1 MKPAE
6 SRGVTGSKIALAG
19 SNRAEPEG
27 AVYAG
32 EVDPEQLILITV
44 YLKRRSPDKFQP
56 GSAGD
61 LARLSK
67 PVTRRA
73 LAAQRRRTHAHA
85 AARIEQLAKKYG
97 VVVRD
102 VDLVGRTVMLQ
113 ASALRMMQI
122 FGATLRIYDDGRR
135 RFRARV
141 GQLTIPK
148 EIAPWTRAILGFD
161 ERPME
166 TRPVG
171 RLRALVGD
179 AAGGGL
185 WPTEIAALYGIPLD
199 RDVSSVCVGIIALG
213 GGYLETDLKEA
224 LRGMGRDA
232 PVVVEKSVAVADPS
246 IPQDDPPGEPAPVNN
261 FGGGTTADQEIAL
274 DLQILAGLLP
284 KARIVVYFAGNST
297 QNLVGAINKAL
308 FDDVNRPQVLSVSWG
323 SAEKFWS
330 ESARDAMQG
339 VLADAK
345 RLQVSVLFAAGD
357 ELATGGL
364 RDGKAHVWFP
374 ASSPY
379 ALACGGTLPTPGAD
393 GTSIGS
399 EIVWKEGLA
408 GTGGGISDCFP
419 VPDYQANLVLPKSVN
434 DGALRRGVPDV
445 AAAAASRPGY
455 RIVFN
460 GAEVVKDG
468 TSAAAPLWAG
478 LIAIANAQR
487 GAPLGFLNSV
497 LYANPSCF
505 RAITSGDN
513 RVGDKGYDAGPG
525 WNACT
530 GLGVPKGADIIAALA
545 ATPVA

>member
-1 MKPAE
+1 M
-6 SRGVTGSKIALAG
+6 SRTKRPGLAGQKIELAG
-19 SNRAEPEG
+19 SNRVEPEG
-27 AVYAG
+27 AVLVG
-32 EVDPEQLILITV
+32 DVDPEQPIVITV

-61 LARLSK
+61 LARLAK
-67 PVTRRA
+67 PITRHA
-73 LAAQRRRTHAHA
+73 LAAQRHRTHAHA
-85 AARIEQLAKKYG
+85 AERIQTVAKKFG
-97 VVVRD
+97 VTVLEI
-102 VDLVGRTVMLQ
+102 DLVGRTVTLQ
-113 ASALRMMQI
+113 ASARLMSEI
-122 FGATLRIYDDGRR
+122 FGATLRIYDDGKH

-161 ERPME
+161 QRPME

-171 RLRALVGD
+171 RLSALVSD
-179 AAGGGL
+179 AVSGGL
-185 WPTEIAALYGIPLD
+185 WPTEIAALYGIPLNH
-199 RDVSSVCVGIIALG
+199 DVSKVCVGIVALG
-213 GGYLETDLKEA
+213 GGYLDSDLKQA
-224 LRGMGRDA
+224 LQKMGREA
-232 PVVVEKSVAVADPS
+232 PVVVDKSVVVADPS
-246 IPQDDPPGEPAPVNN
+246 QPPDDPSAPVND
-261 FGGGTTADQEIAL
+261 FGGGTAADQEIAL
-274 DLQILAGLLP
+274 DLQIVASLLP

-297 QNLVGAINKAL
+297 QNLVGAINKAI

-345 RLQVSVLFAAGD
+345 RLQVTVLFAAGD

-364 RDGKAHVWFP
+364 YDGKAHVWFP

-379 ALACGGTLPTPGAD
+379 ALGCGGTHPTLGAD
-393 GTSIGS
+393 RTSVGA
-399 EIVWKEGLA
+399 ETVWNEGQV

-419 VPDYQANLVLPKSVN
+419 VPDYQSNLALPHSVN
-434 DGALRRGVPDV
+434 DAALRRGVPDV
-445 AAAAASRPGY
+445 AAAAASSPGY

-460 GAEVVKDG
+460 GTEVVKDG

-487 GAPLGFLNSV
+487 GTPVGFLNPA
-497 LYANPSCF
+497 LYANPSWF
-505 RAITSGDN
+505 REITTGDN
-513 RVGDKGYDAGPG
+513 RVGGKGYDAGPG

-530 GLGVPKGADIIAALA
+530 GLGVPKGADIVAALA
-545 ATPVA
+545 AVPVA

>member
-1 MKPAE
+1 MSPAKGH
-6 SRGVTGSKIALAG
+6 RTAGPKIALAG
-19 SNRAEPEG
+19 SNRVEPEG

-32 EVDPEQLILITV
+32 EVDPDQPILITV
-44 YLKRRSPDKFQP
+44 YLKRRSPDKFAP

-67 PVTRRA
+67 PITRRA

-85 AARIEQLAKKYG
+85 AARIEDLAKKYG
-97 VVVRD
+97 VTVRD
-102 VDLVGRTVMLQ
+102 IDLVQRTVMLQ
-113 ASALRMMQI
+113 APARLMSEI
-122 FGATLRIYDDGRR
+122 FGATLRIYDDGRQK
-135 RFRARV
+135 FRARV

-161 ERPME
+161 QRPME

-179 AAGGGL
+179 AASNGL
-185 WPTEIAALYGIPLD
+185 WPTEIASLYGIPLD
-199 RDVSSVCVGIIALG
+199 HDVSKVCVGIIALG
-213 GGYLETDLKEA
+213 GGYLETDLAEA
-224 LRGMGRDA
+224 LGKMGREA
-232 PVVVEKSVAVADPS
+232 PVVVDKSVVTADPAA
-246 IPQDDPPGEPAPVNN
+246 PPADPPSPVND
-261 FGGGTTADQEIAL
+261 FGGGTAADQEIAL
-274 DLQILAGLLP
+274 DLQIVAGLLP
-284 KARIVVYFAGNST
+284 KAKIVVYFAGNST

-345 RLQVSVLFAAGD
+345 RLQVTVLFAAGD

-364 RDGKAHVWFP
+364 SDGKAHVWFP

-379 ALACGGTLPTPGAD
+379 ALSCGGTLPTLGAD
-393 GTSIGS
+393 RTSVGS
-399 EIVWKEGLA
+399 ETVWKEGLA

-419 VPDYQANLVLPKSVN
+419 VPDYQSKLALPHSVN
-434 DGALRRGVPDV
+434 DGAVRRGVPDV
-445 AAAAASRPGY
+445 AAAAASSPGY

-460 GAEVVKDG
+460 GTEVVKDG

-478 LIAIANAQR
+478 LVAIANAQR
-487 GAPLGFLNSV
+487 ISPVGFLNSA

-505 RAITSGDN
+505 RAITTGDN
-513 RVGDKGYDAGPG
+513 RVGGKGYDAGPG

-530 GLGVPKGADIIAALA
+530 GLGVPRGAELIAALA
-545 ATPVA
+545 AVPVA